1 MKKCFFSLAL
11 ILLFL
16 PTISRAD
23 VSLFMLESVGVA
35 GEFTGSGHT
44 AIYFSNICAEGPT
57 HLRLCRPGEQGA
69 VISNYPDFGKNSAN
83 EWLAI
88 PVISYLYGVENERN
102 IPLYANGKL
111 RNFLRESYR
120 KKYLTTIVPDK
131 ADGTM
136 PEGGWRTMLTMAFNR
151 DIYSFNVKTTIEE
164 DTQFLKEFN
173 SSTGKGEF
181 NSFTRN
187 CADFARKVINRYFPG
202 AAHRDVI
209 NDFGITTP
217 KAIAKSLTSYASGRP
232 ERLFNIAKYS
242 QIAGPIWRSYDNT
255 SFTEKALT
263 SKKYLIPA
271 LVFYPPLYGVFAGAY
286 LVTGRFNVH
295 RIYKEYATPQI
306 AQLNLDSQRGK
317 VANVENHSN
326 KITVKEIVQRKK
338 AERSRLFGDRQLWEG
353 YKANFAPVLKSALD
367 QGLFQDQNEVMTF
380 FRDLEIQSEPSFDA
394 DGSLILKVRYYG
406 QERTLGIT
414 RNNILSANSD
424 RELAYKLMLAK
435 IYTDLNAPEKNRNSL
450 VDFRDDWELMRRLS
464 SSTGTPS
471 KDFPAVVKKRGRFLE
486 TPIKP
491 SVERELFKTFLS
503 VTR

>member
-1 MKKCFFSLAL
+1 MKKCLFSLAL
-11 ILLFL
+11 ILIFL
-16 PTISRAD
+16 PTVSRAD

-57 HLRLCRPGEQGA
+57 RLRLCQPGEQGA
-69 VISNYPDFGKNSAN
+69 VISNYPDFVKSSPN

-111 RNFLRESYR
+111 RNFLRETYR
-120 KKYLTTIVPDK
+120 KKYLSSIVPDK

-202 AAHRDVI
+202 AARRDVI

-242 QIAGPIWRSYDNT
+242 QVAGPIWRSYDNT
-255 SFTEKALT
+255 SFTEKALK

-271 LVFYPPLYGVFAGAY
+271 LVFYPPLYAVFAGAY

-295 RIYKEYATPQI
+295 RTYKEYATPQI
-306 AQLNLDSQRGK
+306 ARIRLDEHLGK
-317 VANVENHSN
+317 DVNGENHGGVM
-326 KITVKEIVQRKK
+326 TPAERKK
-338 AERSRLFGDRQLWEG
+338 TERSRVFGDTQLWDG
-353 YKANFAPVLKSALD
+353 YRANFHPVLELAIAQS
-367 QGLFQDQNEVMTF
+367 LFQDRKEVATF

-414 RNNILSANSD
+414 RDTILSANSD

-435 IYTDLNAPEKNRNSL
+435 IYADLNAPEKNRSSL
-450 VDFRDDWELMRRLS
+450 VDFREDWELMRRLS
-464 SSTGTPS
+464 SSMGTPS
-471 KDFPAVVKKRGRFLE
+471 KDFLAVIKKRGRFLE

-491 SVERELFKTFLS
+491 SVERKLFKTFLS